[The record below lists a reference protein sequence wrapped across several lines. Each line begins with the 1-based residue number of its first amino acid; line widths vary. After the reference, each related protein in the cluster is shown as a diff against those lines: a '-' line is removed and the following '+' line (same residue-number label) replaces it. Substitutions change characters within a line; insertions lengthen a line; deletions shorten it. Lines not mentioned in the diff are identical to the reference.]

1 MMVKYTSQPKEI
13 QYKDLLNGLQSKVSS
28 NSYEQQVAN
37 YLDNQPKQ
45 LFDISKSSD
54 IVAYNQS
61 KQCNENIIMVVN
73 FAQPEQN
80 NT

>member
-13 QYKDLLNGLQSKVSS
+13 QYKDLLNGLKSKVSS

-37 YLDNQPKQ
+37 YLGNQPKQ

-61 KQCNENIIMVVN
+61 KQCNDKYHYGGK
-73 FAQPEQN
+73 FCAAGAK
-80 NT
+80 

>member
-1 MMVKYTSQPKEI
+1 MMIKYTSQPEEI
-13 QYKDLLNGLQSKVSS
+13 QYKDLLNGLQSEVSS

-37 YLDNQPKQ
+37 YLGNQSKQ

-61 KQCNENIIMVVN
+61 KQCNNKYHYDGK
-73 FAQPEQN
+73 FCAAGAK
-80 NT
+80 